1 MQIQNIFYF
10 LIFSY
15 YCLKYLMSPGIQ
27 MRSPFDREQRILFD
41 GPEACWIII
50 FSTGILAFQTAWIV
64 DIMALRLF
72 MIEILCIVGMF
83 IVKRQPVWTIPLLL
97 YVAYLVW
104 ILAGCTYSPAP
115 SFGIRVFLKYL
126 FPLLMTLFASAAV
139 RHTEIY
145 LKAGS
150 GAVVLGVICIVLF
163 YIVPFAGSLLP
174 GVFWYGTARA
184 IHFISLFVFC
194 LTLFYYTNEKRKYLI
209 LAILFMLPCFLWVFR
224 TSIMGTI
231 VALATFYFIKYK
243 ERSLPII
250 LAIFIAGVVAV
261 FTIPSLHDKMF
272 KKETKV
278 TLEQFEEGE
287 VSMKHVETN
296 AREAMWEY
304 LDKKF
309 YEKHKAIG
317 CGTGTVQEH
326 MYTHDLFGGI
336 KVPHSDFV
344 QMRCDNGNIGLGL
357 YVLMI
362 LAIFI
367 HCFRT
372 YWSYGSIPIKMC
384 ALTAGSSLL
393 GVFVTLYSENTVN
406 YSMATLSM
414 PFGFYGMMLGLI
426 KGEQEKNE
434 FVKR

>member
-27 MRSPFDREQRILFD
+27 MRSPLDRSVKILFD

-50 FSTGILAFQTAWIV
+50 FSTGLLAFSTAWIV
-64 DIMALRLF
+64 DIMALRLL

-83 IVKRQPVWTIPLLL
+83 VVKRQPVWTIPLLL
-97 YVAYLVW
+97 YLAYLIW
-104 ILAGCTYSPAP
+104 IIAGCAYSPAP
-115 SFGIRVFLKYL
+115 VIGFRVFLKYL

-139 RHTEIY
+139 RHTETY
-145 LKAGS
+145 LKAGK
-150 GAVVLGVICIVLF
+150 GAVLLGAITIILF
-163 YIVPFAGSLLP
+163 YIIPSAGEFLP
-174 GVFWYGTARA
+174 GVIWYGTARA
-184 IHFISLFVFC
+184 INFISLFVFC
-194 LTLFYYTNEKRKYLI
+194 LTLLYYTDEKRKYLI
-209 LAILFMLPCFLWVFR
+209 LSVLFILPCFVAVYR

-231 VALATFYFIKYK
+231 VALAAFYFIKYSV
-243 ERSLPII
+243 RSLPII
-250 LAIFIAGVVAV
+250 LVIFIAGVIAV
-261 FTIPSLHDKMF
+261 FAIPSLHDKMF
-272 KKETKV
+272 KKDTNV
-278 TLEQFEEGE
+278 TLEQFEEGK
-287 VSMKHVETN
+287 VTMDHVNTN

-304 LDKKF
+304 LEKKF
-309 YEKHKAIG
+309 YNNHKAIG
-317 CGTGTVQEH
+317 SGTGTVQQH

-344 QMRCDNGNIGLGL
+344 QMRCDNGLIGLGL
-357 YVLMI
+357 YALMI

-384 ALTAGSSLL
+384 ALTAGASLL

-426 KGEQEKNE
+426 KGEQEKDD
-434 FVKR
+434 F

>member
-27 MRSPFDREQRILFD
+27 MRNPLNRSVKILFD

-50 FSTGILAFQTAWIV
+50 FSTGLLAFSTAWIV
-64 DIMALRLF
+64 DIQALRLL

-83 IVKRQPVWTIPLLL
+83 VVKRQPVWTIPLLF
-97 YVAYLVW
+97 YVTYLIWLIV
-104 ILAGCTYSPAP
+104 GCAYSPAP
-115 SFGIRVFLKYL
+115 VIGFRVFLKYL

-139 RHTEIY
+139 RHTETF

-150 GAVVLGVICIVLF
+150 GAILLGIISIALF
-163 YIVPFAGSLLP
+163 TIPSVGELLP
-174 GVFWYGTARA
+174 GVFWYAPARA
-184 IHFISLFVFC
+184 INYISLMILC
-194 LTLFYYTNEKRKYLI
+194 LTLYYSTDEKNKYLF
-209 LAILFMLPCFLWVFR
+209 LSVLFILPCFIAVYR
-224 TSIMGTI
+224 TSIMGSI
-231 VALATFYFIKYK
+231 VALAAFFFIKYSV
-243 ERSLPII
+243 RSLPII
-250 LAIFIAGVVAV
+250 LVIFIAGVIAV
-261 FTIPSLHDKMF
+261 FAIPSLHEKMF
-272 KKETKV
+272 KKETNV
-278 TLEQFEEGE
+278 TLEQFEEGKVTME
-287 VSMKHVETN
+287 HVNTN

-304 LDKKF
+304 LENRF
-309 YEKHKAIG
+309 YNKHKATG
-317 CGTGTVQEH
+317 SGTGTVQHH
-326 MYTHDLFGGI
+326 MYTHFLFGGL

-344 QMRCDNGNIGLGL
+344 QMRCDNGLIGLGL

-362 LAIFI
+362 LAVFI

-384 ALTAGSSLL
+384 ALTAGASLM

-426 KGEQEKNE
+426 KGEQEQNS
-434 FVKR
+434 F

>member
-15 YCLKYLMSPGIQ
+15 YCLKFLMSPGIT
-27 MRSPFDREQRILFD
+27 MRSPLDRNQRIMFD

-50 FSTGILAFQTAWIV
+50 FSTGLLAFSTAWIV
-64 DIMALRLF
+64 DIQALRLF

-83 IVKRQPVWTIPLLL
+83 VVKRQPVWTLPLLF
-97 YVAYLVW
+97 YVVYLIW
-104 ILAGCTYSPAP
+104 IMAGCVYSPAP
-115 SFGIRVFLKYL
+115 VIGFRVFLKYL

-139 RHTEIY
+139 RHTEVY
-145 LKAGS
+145 LKAGL
-150 GAVVLGVICIVLF
+150 GAVLLGVITIVLF
-163 YIVPFAGSLLP
+163 YVIPSAGKYLP
-174 GVFWYGTARA
+174 GVIWYATARA
-184 IHFISLFVFC
+184 INFISLFVFC
-194 LTLFYYTNEKRKYLI
+194 LTLYYYTDKKWKFLI
-209 LAILFMLPCFLWVFR
+209 GAIIFVLPCFIWVFR

-231 VALATFYFIKYK
+231 VALAAFFFIKYSV
-243 ERSLPII
+243 RSLPVIFT
-250 LAIFIAGVVAV
+250 IFIFGIIAV
-261 FTIPSLHDKMF
+261 FTIPSLHEKMF

-287 VSMKHVETN
+287 VSMDQVNTN

-304 LDKKF
+304 LEKRF
-309 YEKHKAIG
+309 YENHKAIG
-317 CGTGTVQEH
+317 SGTGAVQQH
-326 MYTHDLFGGI
+326 MYSNNLFGGI

-344 QMRCDNGNIGLGL
+344 QMCCDNGLIGLGL

-362 LAIFI
+362 LAIFL

-372 YWSYGSIPIKMC
+372 FWSYSSIPIKMC
-384 ALTAGSSLL
+384 ALTAGASLL

-406 YSMATLSM
+406 YSMCTLSM

-426 KGEQEKNE
+426 KGEQERDL
-434 FVKR
+434 FL